1 MNSNS
6 AIAKFGGE
14 DHLENHLQT
23 RKARSRQAY
32 EARIAEYNAAT
43 EVRDNLKATGDLVG
57 AAAVTLKNKK
67 QIPKTRPKMPA
78 ILKPSHTPLLYT
90 DLSIMS
96 TNFLAVEDATTVVA
110 YALLRCEVCVLMWE
124 LDPAPMPS
132 AVPDLM
138 HPALLPAHE
147 RAAHHLRRSDRCRG
161 SPTGI
166 CKPCLNRMALG
177 IKEDRDALIRAA
189 TSSS

>member
-1 MNSNS
+1 
-6 AIAKFGGE
+6 
-14 DHLENHLQT
+14 LENHLQT

-43 EVRDNLKATGDLVG
+43 KVRDSLKATGDLVG

-90 DLSIMS
+90 DLSIMF

-124 LDPAPMPS
+124 LDPAPTPS

-147 RAAHHLRRSDRCRG
+147 RAAHHLRRGDRCRG

-177 IKEDRDALIRAA
+177 IKEDRDALRAA